1 MRPEPVVQVY
11 KIINILNN
19 ITNIQKEL
27 AELNKNMEGINS
39 TSFTALGGY
48 KTWNDAINFS
58 DNFIEFK
65 ENK

>member
-1 MRPEPVVQVY
+1 MRPEPVVKVD

-39 TSFTALGGY
+39 TSFTILRGY
-48 KTWNDAINFS
+48 KPRNDAVDFS

>member
-1 MRPEPVVQVY
+1 MRPEPVVQVD

-39 TSFTALGGY
+39 TSFTTLRGY
-48 KTWNDAINFS
+48 KPWNDAVDFS
-58 DNFIEFK
+58 ENFIEFK
-65 ENK
+65 ESK

>member
-1 MRPEPVVQVY
+1 MRPESVVQVD

-39 TSFTALGGY
+39 TSFTELRGY
-48 KTWNDAINFS
+48 KPWNDAVDFS